1 MENLNSNFR
10 KDNKRFEQMKTIDL
24 FGFVTLF
31 VGYYKNY
38 SMIVDKQISLNEENN
53 EKIELKTISLT
64 LLEEDKFKDYVE
76 LDSSE
81 INEIIN
87 EFGILNYRIYKQ
99 ESYGVIKGIKLLY
112 IQEIL
117 NGIEYSEENEIFRSD
132 IKLN

>member
-1 MENLNSNFR
+1 MENFKSNFK
-10 KDNKRFEQMKTIDL
+10 KDDENFKKMKELDL

-31 VGYYKNY
+31 AGYYKNY
-38 SMIVDKQISLNEENN
+38 SIFVEKEISVLNDK
-53 EKIELKTISLT
+53 KIEVKSISLT

-81 INEIIN
+81 INEIVN
-87 EFGILNYRIYKQ
+87 EFGILNYRIYKK

>member
-10 KDNKRFEQMKTIDL
+10 KDDKRFEEMKRTDL

-38 SMIVDKQISLNEENN
+38 SMVVDKQISLNEENN

-64 LLEEDKFKDYVE
+64 LSGKDKFKDYVE
-76 LDSSE
+76 LKNNE

-87 EFGILNYRIYKQ
+87 
-99 ESYGVIKGIKLLY
+99 
-112 IQEIL
+112 
-117 NGIEYSEENEIFRSD
+117 
-132 IKLN
+132 

>member
-10 KDNKRFEQMKTIDL
+10 KDNKRFEQMKTTDL

>member
-10 KDNKRFEQMKTIDL
+10 KDNKRFEQMKTTDL
-24 FGFVTLF
+24 FGFVTFF

>member
-10 KDNKRFEQMKTIDL
+10 KDNKRFEQMKTTDL

-64 LLEEDKFKDYVE
+64 LSGKDKFKDYVE
-76 LDSSE
+76 LKDFE
-81 INEIIN
+81 INEIVN
-87 EFGILNYRIYKQ
+87 EFEVSNYKIYK
-99 ESYGVIKGIKLLY
+99 EETYGIKLFY
-112 IQEIL
+112 IKEIL
-117 NGIEYSEENEIFRSD
+117 E
-132 IKLN
+132 